1 MIKVNIKTVNNN
13 IDSIIIS
20 GHAGYDVHGKDIVCA
35 AVSSITITTV
45 NAILKLDSKA
55 IDYVQDENLTIS
67 IKKHDKTTLVLIQN
81 MIDLLQ
87 ELEKDYKKNIK
98 INREVS

>member
-1 MIKVNIKTVNNN
+1 MIKVNIKEVDSN
-13 IDSIIIS
+13 IEKVTIS
-20 GHAGYDVHGKDIVCA
+20 GHALYDVHGKDIVCA
-35 AVSSITITTV
+35 AVSSITITTI

-55 IDYVQDENLTIS
+55 IDYVQDKNLI
-67 IKKHDKTTLVLIQN
+67 INVKKHDEVTLVLIQN

-87 ELEKDYKKNIK
+87 ELEKNYKKNIK

>member
-1 MIKVNIKTVNNN
+1 MIKVNIKTVNDK
-13 IDSIIIS
+13 IESIKIS
-20 GHAGYDVHGKDIVCA
+20 GHAMYDVHGKDIVCS

-55 IDYVQDENLTIS
+55 IDYVQDDSLTIN
-67 IKKHDKTTLVLIQN
+67 IKKHDEVTLVLIQN

>member
-1 MIKVNIKTVNNN
+1 MIKVNIKTVNNK
-13 IDSIIIS
+13 IESIKIS
-20 GHAGYDVHGKDIVCA
+20 GHAMYDAHGKDIVCS

>member
-1 MIKVNIKTVNNN
+1 MIKVDIRTVNDK
-13 IDSIIIS
+13 IESIKIS
-20 GHAGYDVHGKDIVCA
+20 GHAGYDVYGKDIVCS

-55 IDYVQDENLTIS
+55 IDYVQDESLIINV
-67 IKKHDKTTLVLIQN
+67 KKHDEVTKVLIQN

>member
-13 IDSIIIS
+13 IDTIEIS
-20 GHAGYDVHGKDIVCA
+20 GHAGYDVMGKDIVCA

-55 IDYVQDENLTIS
+55 IDYIQDENLTINV
-67 IKKHDKTTLVLIQN
+67 KKHDEVTLVLIQN

>member
-1 MIKVNIKTVNNN
+1 MIKVNIKAKEGN
-13 IDSIIIS
+13 INFIKIS
-20 GHAGYDVHGKDIVCA
+20 GHAGYDVCGKDIVCA

-45 NAILKLDSKA
+45 NALIKLDENA
-55 IDYVQDENLTIS
+55 IDYVQNDDLTIT
-67 IKKHDKTTLVLIQN
+67 IKKHDEVTCVLIQN
-81 MIDLLQ
+81 MIDLLE

>member
-1 MIKVNIKTVNNN
+1 MIKINIKEVNSN
-13 IDSIIIS
+13 IEQIIIS

-55 IDYVQDENLTIS
+55 IDYVQDEDLIINV
-67 IKKHDKTTLVLIQN
+67 KKHDEVTLVLIQN

-87 ELEKDYKKNIK
+87 ELENDYKKNIK

>member
-1 MIKVNIKTVNNN
+1 MIKVNIKTVNSN
-13 IDSIIIS
+13 IEQITIS
-20 GHAGYDVHGKDIVCA
+20 GHALYDTHGKDIVCA

-45 NAILKLDSKA
+45 NAILRLDSKA
-55 IDYVQDENLTIS
+55 IDYVQDEGLIIN
-67 IKKHDKTTLVLIQN
+67 IKKYDEVTLVLIQN

>member
-1 MIKVNIKTVNNN
+1 MIKVNIKTVNDK
-13 IDSIIIS
+13 IECIKIS
-20 GHAGYDVHGKDIVCA
+20 GHAMYDVHGKDIVCS

-55 IDYVQDENLTIS
+55 IDYVQDDSLTIN
-67 IKKHDKTTLVLIQN
+67 IKKHDEVTLVLIQN

-87 ELEKDYKKNIK
+87 ELEKDYKKYIK
-98 INREVS
+98 VNREVS

>member
-1 MIKVNIKTVNNN
+1 MIKVNIKTVNDK
-13 IDSIIIS
+13 IESIKIS
-20 GHAGYDVHGKDIVCA
+20 GHAMYDVHGKDIVCS

-55 IDYVQDENLTIS
+55 IDYVQDDSLTIN
-67 IKKHDKTTLVLIQN
+67 IKKHDEVTLVLIQN

-98 INREVS
+98 VNREVS